1 MKSIIENKLSKFMF
15 PVTERKVYVED
26 FLKGKLN
33 KTAEYKAIFREDKNR
48 LIAITK
54 STYKLVP
61 NSEVIMPLIEEL
73 DKLTT
78 RWIIDP
84 SHTFVSDARM
94 RIQISFPEITISDG
108 RSDIA
113 LSLFLHNSYNQTEG
127 IRAYFGGI
135 RGICSN
141 GMVFGEVLS
150 KFYHRH
156 TEGFRLKNLK
166 EEIEKAYDR
175 LPEIKRRIEILK
187 NLEVTDPLRQSIE
200 EKLGKGISKYV
211 AEQYPSARTQ
221 WVLYNLLTYYIS
233 HIVKQHM
240 RAHDQLQVSKL
251 FKL

>member
-1 MKSIIENKLSKFMF
+1 MRNIIENKLSKFMF

-26 FLKGKLN
+26 LLKGKLN
-33 KTAEYKAIFREDKNR
+33 KTADYKAIFREDKNR

-61 NSEVIMPLIEEL
+61 NSEVIMPLMEEL

-84 SHTFVSDARM
+84 SHTFVSDSRM
-94 RIQISFPEITISDG
+94 RFQVTFPEITISDG

-156 TEGFRLKNLK
+156 TVGFRLQNLK

-175 LPEIKRRIEILK
+175 MPEIKRRIEVLK
-187 NLEVTDPLRQSIE
+187 DLEVTAPLRQSVE
-200 EKLGKGISKYV
+200 EKLGRGIAKYI
-211 AEQYPSARTQ
+211 AEQYPAPRSQ
-221 WVLYNLLTYYIS
+221 WVLYNLLTYYVS
-233 HIVKQHM
+233 HVVKQHM
-240 RAHDQLQVSKL
+240 RAQYQLQVSKL